1 MLTLTSALQKIKAIS
16 HISKKYERR
25 ITLNIEGKT
34 VQATFAAAISAVIY
48 YLGIVSIPIIML
60 ICAMIIDYITGMLAA
75 SYNSEL
81 SSKKGIK
88 GIVKKVGYLALV
100 LASMIIDW
108 LISQGLQQ
116 ININMNYSV
125 FFAVLVTVWLIIN
138 ELISVLENISRM
150 GVPIPN
156 FLKKIINKLKMTV
169 DKGDGENDG

>member
-1 MLTLTSALQKIKAIS
+1 MQNKELQI
-16 HISKKYERR
+16 
-25 ITLNIEGKT
+25 
-34 VQATFAAAISAVIY
+34 FISAAFAGLLY

-60 ICAMIIDYITGMLAA
+60 IFAMIIDYITGMLAA

-116 ININMNYSV
+116 ININLHYSV

-138 ELISVLENISRM
+138 ELISVLENLSRM

-156 FLKKIINKLKMTV
+156 FLKKLIDRLKNTV
-169 DKGDGENDG
+169 DESEREDKNYVQKDKN